1 MKNSIFLS
9 LFMALLIN
17 ISAVNVF
24 AQEEVE
30 ETTSEE
36 ETTKVISIGDVEI
49 TISDKEGNGNDNI
62 EISIDDKDDY
72 DEEEYDD
79 YDDDDFKRIKTRWLM
94 LDIGINSFI
103 QDGKF
108 GTTGA
113 ESILEINAGKS
124 FDFNLY
130 VFKQRIGIIQNYVNL
145 EYGLGF
151 DFSNYGFA
159 QNIALERNTNPLEVT
174 MLADDIDLKKNKLH
188 TTFLNVPLM
197 INFETSHKKNKSFRV
212 SAGVYAGILL
222 GAKTKQKDSAGDV
235 TKIKDDFNVNRF
247 RYGLTG
253 QIGVGPI
260 NFFANYSLT
269 PMFAE
274 GLGDSL
280 QPLTVGLSVIPF

>member
-1 MKNSIFLS
+1 MRR
-9 LFMALLIN
+9 M
-17 ISAVNVF
+17 
-24 AQEEVE
+24 
-30 ETTSEE
+30 
-36 ETTKVISIGDVEI
+36 
-49 TISDKEGNGNDNI
+49 DKQAKATMTRMVRAGNDDDNI
-62 EISIDDKDDY
+62 EINIKDKDD
-72 DEEEYDD
+72 DNEEEHGDD
-79 YDDDDFKRIKTRWLM
+79 DDDDDDDFKRIKTRWLM

-108 GTTGA
+108 GTSGE
-113 ESILEINAGKS
+113 ESVLELNAGKS

-159 QNIALERNTNPLEVT
+159 QNITLDKNTNPLTVT
-174 MLADDIDLKKNKLH
+174 TPLENDIDLKKNKLH

-197 INFETSHKKNKSFRV
+197 VNFETSRKKNKSFRAI
-212 SAGVYAGILL
+212 AGVYAGVLL

-235 TKIKDDFNVNRF
+235 TKVKDDFNVNRF
-247 RYGLTG
+247 QYGLTG

-269 PMFAE
+269 PMFAD

>member
-9 LFMALLIN
+9 LLIVLLIN
-17 ISAVNVF
+17 ISVIDAL
-24 AQEEVE
+24 AQEVE
-30 ETTSEE
+30 SSQKGDTT
-36 ETTKVISIGDVEI
+36 TISIGEVDI
-49 TISDKEGNGNDNI
+49 TIMDNSGDDDDQI
-62 EISIDDKDDY
+62 EINISDNDDDD
-72 DEEEYDD
+72 DD
-79 YDDDDFKRIKTRWLM
+79 YDDDDSFNRIKTRWLM

-108 GTTGA
+108 GVSGD

-130 VFKQRIGIIQNYVNL
+130 VFKQRIGIIQNHMNL
-145 EYGLGF
+145 VYGLGF

-159 QNIALERNTNPLEVT
+159 QNVMLEKNTNPLAVTTLSDEV
-174 MLADDIDLKKNKLH
+174 DLKKNKLH
-188 TTFLNVPLM
+188 TIFLNVPLM
-197 INFETSHKKNKSFRV
+197 INFETNKNKSKSFRA
-212 SAGVYAGILL
+212 SAGVYAGVLL
-222 GAKTKQKDSAGDV
+222 GGKTKQKNNEGDI
-235 TKIKDDFNVNRF
+235 TKVKDDFNINRF

-269 PMFAE
+269 PMFND
-274 GLGDSL
+274 GLGDNL